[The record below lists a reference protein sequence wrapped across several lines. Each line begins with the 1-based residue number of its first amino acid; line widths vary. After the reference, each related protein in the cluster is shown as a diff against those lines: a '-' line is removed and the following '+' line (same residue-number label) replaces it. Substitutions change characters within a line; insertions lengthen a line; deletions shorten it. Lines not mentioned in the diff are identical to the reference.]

1 MCPSVLKSGIFT
13 TAGVNDIDNNP
24 SSTIPHFSFHGTGI
38 SSFQHQKS
46 PTDAIKRQF
55 VIDETIETTSKLLE
69 SYITVKHLRTPCMSV
84 YWKKVCIHCQL
95 IAGVMKRKT
104 KKYAIL
110 VLVHNSSAKTH
121 YAYLCKV
128 NP

>member
-1 MCPSVLKSGIFT
+1 MCPSVLKSGIFIT
-13 TAGVNDIDNNP
+13 TGVDVIDNNP
-24 SSTIPHFSFHGTGI
+24 SSTIPNFSFHGTGI
-38 SSFQHQKS
+38 SLFQQQKS

-69 SYITVKHLRTPCMSV
+69 SYITVQHLRTPCMSV

-95 IAGVMKRKT
+95 IAGVMKRK

-110 VLVHNSSAKTH
+110 V
-121 YAYLCKV
+121 
-128 NP
+128 

>member
-13 TAGVNDIDNNP
+13 TAGVDDIDNNP

-46 PTDAIKRQF
+46 PTDAVKREF

-69 SYITVKHLRTPCMSV
+69 SYITVQHLRTPCMSV
-84 YWKKVCIHCQL
+84 YWKNVCIHCQL
-95 IAGVMKRKT
+95 ITGVMKRKT
-104 KKYAIL
+104 KVYY
-110 VLVHNSSAKTH
+110 SSFGS
-121 YAYLCKV
+121 
-128 NP
+128 